1 MKISPLLHPEYI
13 VLSLKSRTRLD
24 ALHEMT
30 QRVKVH
36 PSMKDFAAFCRAV
49 HEREAMGTTA
59 LTGHDI
65 AIPHARSDQVADILL
80 AVGRC
85 SEGIL
90 FEGKEPQMVKLI
102 FLLGTPKKMV
112 MEYLQLLGSLAR
124 LLKEESFRATLIGA
138 QTPEE
143 FMQAFQ
149 KQEIG
154 GC

>member
-1 MKISPLLHPEYI
+1 MKISPLLRPEYI
-13 VLSLKSRTRLD
+13 VLELKSRTRLD

-30 QRVKVH
+30 QLVKTH
-36 PSMKDFAAFCRAV
+36 PNMKDFAAFCRAV

-59 LTGHDI
+59 LAGHDI
-65 AIPHARSDQVADILL
+65 AIPHARTDQVSDILL

-85 SEGIL
+85 KEGIF

-112 MEYLQLLGSLAR
+112 MEYLQLLGSLAK
-124 LLKEESFRATLIGA
+124 LLKEEPFRAALIGA
-138 QTPEE
+138 QTPEDL
-143 FMQAFQ
+143 MQTFQ
-149 KQEIG
+149 KQENG